1 MYALYALPARAG
13 EYRASCRPAHFMD
26 GHPPLL
32 GFHQCTQ
39 PDPAGPS
46 SGGGPL
52 QWELRLGKG
61 PWAKSETLILAPEVR
76 RGGRSR
82 LDV

>member
-1 MYALYALPARAG
+1 
-13 EYRASCRPAHFMD
+13 MD
-26 GHPPLL
+26 GHLPLL
-32 GFHQCTQ
+32 GFHQHTQ

-46 SGGGPL
+46 SAGGPL

-76 RGGRSR
+76 RVGRSR